1 MSFTS
6 PHWPTFLGIGVP
18 KAGTTWLYEVLATHP
33 HVWVP
38 PSQREVH
45 FFNRRFDEGLSWY
58 GQFFPSIDESAYRAV
73 GEVTPHYLYCEP
85 ERIAALK
92 STVPSVERLILLL
105 RNPVDRLYS
114 HYWFR
119 RRVENS
125 DVSFRTFIE
134 DRSIVVEW
142 GRYARY
148 VERWLS
154 HFSRDQLLVLT
165 TERDLSSVEQTRE
178 ALARFLQVDPG
189 SFPED
194 AGTSAENAR
203 HLPRFR
209 TAYAC
214 AIAIRRALRRADVQW
229 PATVARAL
237 GVKHWFGRREV
248 DQEMDPKIR
257 EELCSL
263 YVDDVK
269 RLEQLL
275 GRTFSEWDLVQ
286 SETP

>member
-1 MSFTS
+1 
-6 PHWPTFLGIGVP
+6 
-18 KAGTTWLYEVLATHP
+18 
-33 HVWVP
+33 
-38 PSQREVH
+38 
-45 FFNRRFDEGLSWY
+45 
-58 GQFFPSIDESAYRAV
+58 
-73 GEVTPHYLYCEP
+73 
-85 ERIAALK
+85 
-92 STVPSVERLILLL
+92 
-105 RNPVDRLYS
+105 
-114 HYWFR
+114 
-119 RRVENS
+119 
-125 DVSFRTFIE
+125 
-134 DRSIVVEW
+134 VVEW

-154 HFSRDQLLVLT
+154 YFSRDQLLVLT
-165 TERDLSSVEQTRE
+165 TERDLSSVKQTRE

-237 GVKHWFGRREV
+237 GVKHWFGRQEV

-275 GRTFSEWDLVQ
+275 GRRFSEWDLVQ